1 MAQDTRKDP
10 RAKVLSMTV
19 RYKSATVDE
28 FIEHHAQDVSRGGIF
43 IKTPS
48 PFPPGTLLKFEIRLQ
63 DEQAVIAGVGRV
75 VWKREPTQANDALSS
90 GMGVKFIKIDDKSKA
105 LISRIVEQNQNAGVA
120 FEAGGGEQ
128 RNTPTESDGDVEG
141 EGAALAPA
149 ATTTKSDAPPAKA
162 ANVKRASTML
172 GLGSIGASG
181 KVEAVTSPK
190 AESKD
195 DGGSFFPKTEP
206 EKEMPPT
213 EERTMMKQAKELLAQ
228 ALAEAGA
235 SLEDLSSK
243 EEPLIAPEPKKEE
256 KTEAKEEIAPPEP
269 KAAKSD
275 PKEVLKAPEPEVVP
289 AKVAKEEEKEDVEPA
304 PKPKAAA
311 KTPEKSAEK
320 TAEKASEKKPSR
332 DEVKTVDERPKKAST
347 KPKTEDRVAAA
358 KPALAAA
365 QEEEGGGS
373 GKIIAFVVIAV
384 AVVGGILFFTRGEE
398 SPPTP
403 PAPATT
409 RPVEAKPTTPPP
421 APTPAPTP
429 TAAQPVP
436 STADTAAAVAPSA
449 TPSATPSAA
458 ATAVPS
464 ATPSASAAT
473 SAAPKETPTAEPKPT
488 ATAAKPPTPKPAAPK
503 PAPKPKEDDVY

>member
-75 VWKREPTQANDALSS
+75 VWKREAAQANESLPS

-105 LISRIVEQNQNAGVA
+105 LISRIVEQNQNAGAA

-128 RNTPTESDGDVEG
+128 RNTPTGDGEAEADKSSADQAT
-141 EGAALAPA
+141 AAR
-149 ATTTKSDAPPAKA
+149 KSDAPPAKA
-162 ANVKRASTML
+162 GAKRASTML

-181 KVEAVTSPK
+181 KVEAVTMSTS
-190 AESKD
+190 ESTSD
-195 DGGSFFPKTEP
+195 EGGSFFPKTEP

-235 SLEDLSSK
+235 SLEDLGSK

-256 KTEAKEEIAPPEP
+256 PAEAKAETKIEAAPKEEPAAAPKDTPKEEAPEAAPAKVAEADKKEPVSEPKP
-269 KAAKSD
+269 KAAKSAD
-275 PKEVLKAPEPEVVP
+275 KEA
-289 AKVAKEEEKEDVEPA
+289 ARTD
-304 PKPKAAA
+304 KP
-311 KTPEKSAEK
+311 
-320 TAEKASEKKPSR
+320 SEKKPSR
-332 DEVKTVDERPKKAST
+332 DEVKTVDERPKRTGAAKQR
-347 KPKTEDRVAAA
+347 TEERAAAA

-365 QEEEGGGS
+365 HEEESGGS
-373 GKIIAFVVIAV
+373 GKIIAFVVIA
-384 AVVGGILFFTRGEE
+384 AAIVGAILYFTQKDEA
-398 SPPTP
+398 PPAP

-409 RPVEAKPTTPPP
+409 QPAEATPPP
-421 APTPAPTP
+421 APKPEPTPAPTENVVPASSAAVEP
-429 TAAQPVP
+429 TA
-436 STADTAAAVAPSA
+436 APSA
-449 TPSATPSAA
+449 TAPAVSASAEPAAAPSAA
-458 ATAVPS
+458 PT
-464 ATPSASAAT
+464 ASAVKAQP
-473 SAAPKETPTAEPKPT
+473 SAEPKPT
-488 ATAAKPPTPKPAAPK
+488 PTVQAPAPKPPTPKPPA
-503 PAPKPKEDDVY
+503 PAPKPKDDDVY